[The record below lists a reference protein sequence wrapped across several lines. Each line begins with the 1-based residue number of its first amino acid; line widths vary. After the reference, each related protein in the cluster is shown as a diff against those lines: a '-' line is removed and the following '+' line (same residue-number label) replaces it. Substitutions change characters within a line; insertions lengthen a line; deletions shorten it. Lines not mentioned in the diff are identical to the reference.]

1 MSNTLRDLRQ
11 SASLTQSE
19 LARRSGVAQ
28 PNIAAYESGRRQ
40 PSEQMLERL
49 QLAARP
55 LPHEALA
62 THRDELLELAQSY
75 GLSNVRVFGSAARG
89 ADHPG
94 SDLDLLAT
102 LPSGMG
108 LLALA
113 GFVEDANELL
123 DVDVDIVSD
132 DDLRPGHPITTT
144 AVDL

>member
-102 LPSGMG
+102 LPPGMG